1 MSYTSENN
9 LEQQVNLKYFLS
21 EVLDKWYIILLVT
34 IISVAIQ
41 FINTKYFTTPT
52 YDSTAK
58 IYIMNKQSE
67 SVSTA
72 DISISTYLAKDYEE
86 LIKDKV
92 ILEEVSK
99 RLGGVYSAKQ
109 LRKCIGINNP
119 ESTRILE
126 ITVRTGNAEN
136 SKKIADCICQ
146 VAQEKIVELLGIDRV
161 TILGEGDLNTKP
173 STPNLENR
181 LLLAFLIGMSASLLA
196 IAFFCFSNS
205 KIKSEQDVNYMLNLS
220 VLATI
225 PYSKKNTK

>member
-1 MSYTSENN
+1 MSYRNENN
-9 LEQQVNLKYFLS
+9 LEQQVSLKYFLS
-21 EVLDKWYIILLVT
+21 EILDKWYIILLIT
-34 IISVAIQ
+34 LISVAIQ
-41 FINTKYFTTPT
+41 FIDAKYFTTPT

-67 SVSTA
+67 SVSSA

-109 LRKCIGINNP
+109 IKRCLGINNP

-126 ITVRTGNAEN
+126 ITVRTGNANN

-161 TILGEGDLNTKP
+161 TILGEGYLNTRP
-173 STPNLENR
+173 SSPNIQNR
-181 LLLAFLIGMSASLLA
+181 VLLGFLIGMAISLIT

-205 KIKSEQDVNYMLNLS
+205 KIKSEQDVNNMLNLS